1 MFINYC
7 SHSLSHRLKYLNL
20 QVRLGE
26 WDVANE
32 DEFYENVNYSVDN
45 LIIHP
50 SFYAGMLHNDIAL
63 LKLDRY
69 VDFHR

>member
-1 MFINYC
+1 MFINDC